1 MSDSQP
7 SIQRHR
13 PDFLNNKPHFTNL
26 IVAEGGKQVYLSG
39 LVASNAEGELVGPG
53 DLGAQMKFIFD
64 NIRKTLASVG
74 ATPANVV
81 RQRIFIVDLQLDNRP
96 IIAKAMNNF
105 YGSSGGDTD
114 SATSTC
120 VGVPALLVEGAMVE
134 IDVTA
139 VV

>member
-1 MSDSQP
+1 MSDNQP

-13 PDFLNNKPHFTNL
+13 PEFLDNKPHFTNL
-26 IVAEGGKQVYLSG
+26 IVCEGGKHVYLSG
-39 LVASNAEGELVGPG
+39 LVASTAEGELVGPG
-53 DLGAQMKFIFD
+53 DLAAQMNYIFD
-64 NIRKTLASVG
+64 NIRKSLASMG

-81 RQRIFIVDLQLDNRP
+81 RQRIFIVDLRLDHRP
-96 IIAKAMNNF
+96 IIAQAMNTF
-105 YGSSGGDTD
+105 YGEAG